1 MRDLITEEH
10 KTFSPKDTK
19 VNQRN
24 KLAYTVPKG
33 CRVIVA
39 GAGAFG
45 GWSAF
50 MLQRQGYKV
59 TLIDP
64 WGPGNTRSS
73 SGGET
78 RLIRAVYGPNETY
91 FNLTIKAIK
100 LWKEFQQ
107 AWDKKLMINTGVL
120 WMGDDRGMEIV
131 NLALKFFKANNIP
144 LKEYSPRQ
152 ASKIFP
158 YINMEGV
165 SGLVMEEAAGFLMA
179 REATQI
185 VTQKF
190 LEEGGELVYGFATPG
205 IIKNEKLT
213 SVMLSNNS
221 RLEAD
226 FYIFACGS
234 WLPKIFPEI
243 LSDKITVTKQEVYY
257 FGVPDDWILNF
268 QTPMPGWVDIQD
280 KEIYYGIPGFLDR
293 GFKVAHDK
301 RGPDFDPTHHDRFP
315 DQDEIALAKKYLAK
329 RFPGLKNAP
338 LLESRVCQYSNTDT
352 GNLIVDHH
360 PEAVNV
366 LILGGDSGHGFKYGP
381 ALGDYVSKLLV
392 GEANLNR
399 LFKL

>member
-10 KTFSPKDTK
+10 KTFSPKDTR

-24 KLAYTVPKG
+24 KLVYTVPRG
-33 CRVIVA
+33 CKVIVA

-50 MLQRQGYKV
+50 MLQRQGYNV

-107 AWDKKLMINTGVL
+107 AWDKELMINTGVL
-120 WMGDDRGMEIV
+120 WMGDDLGMEIV
-131 NLALKFFKANNIP
+131 NLALKFFETHSIP
-144 LKEYSPRQ
+144 FKQYSPGQ

-158 YINMEGV
+158 YINMDGI
-165 SGLVMEEAAGFLMA
+165 SSLVMEEAAGFLMA
-179 REATQI
+179 KEATQT

-190 LEEGGELVYGFATPG
+190 LEEGGKLVHGFATPG

-213 SVMLSNNS
+213 SVTLSNS

-234 WLPKIFPEI
+234 WLPKIFPGI
-243 LSDKITVTKQEVYY
+243 LSDKITVTKQEVFY
-257 FGVPDDWILNF
+257 FGVPDDWMLNF
-268 QTPMPGWVDIQD
+268 QTAMPGWVDIQD

-301 RGPDFDPTHHDRFP
+301 RGPEFDPTDHDRFP

-329 RFPGLKNAP
+329 RFPGLVNAP

-352 GNLIVDHH
+352 GNLIVDNH

-381 ALGDYVSKLLV
+381 ALGDYVSMLLI
-392 GEANLNR
+392 GEANLNQ